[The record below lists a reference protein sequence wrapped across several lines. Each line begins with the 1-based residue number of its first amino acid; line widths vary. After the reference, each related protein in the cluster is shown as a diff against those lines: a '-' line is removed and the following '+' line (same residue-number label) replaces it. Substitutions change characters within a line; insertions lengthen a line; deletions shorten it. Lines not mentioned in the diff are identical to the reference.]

1 MSAISIPK
9 EHTKTLCL
17 VKMLSLSIV
26 EKPFHHVFSGRGWG
40 VGLELNMKY

>member
-17 VKMLSLSIV
+17 VKMLSIV
-26 EKPFHHVFSGRGWG
+26 EKPFHHVFSGRGG
-40 VGLELNMKY
+40 VRIKHEVLNK